1 MKGTITKRIL
11 KDGKSHSWVLKYD
24 AAPCPKTGQRRQR
37 YKVLNGSK
45 IKTKKEEEPEKEKEK
60 EIVSRITKV
69 EKILRIILFGSQA
82 YGNQDKNSDIDLLV
96 VIDKNVYPK
105 NFKEKSEN
113 FLKIS
118 RAIRPIEKEV
128 PIDLVV
134 YTKPEFERFVELDS
148 MFSRKVLRQ
157 GKELS

>member
-1 MKGTITKRIL
+1 M
-11 KDGKSHSWVLKYD
+11 
-24 AAPCPKTGQRRQR
+24 
-37 YKVLNGSK
+37 
-45 IKTKKEEEPEKEKEK
+45 TKKEIEK

-69 EKILRIILFGSQA
+69 EKILRIILFGSQE